1 MNVWNLFNE
10 LRRHRKYAGVRN
22 VNVTRNRT
30 AKYIIYVLFAFVII
44 YLMII
49 AAGLAFIV
57 NDSDNNEISSVEFI
71 SALLPFILI
80 IDFFCRFIMQQT
92 PSQIIKP
99 YTLLPIKRS
108 DCINN
113 FILTS
118 LFSPG
123 NFVWFA
129 LLLPYS
135 QMSVIFSY
143 GFSITFLLLLYSWIL
158 IMANSQWYLI
168 IRTLINDTVAYWLI
182 PIAVYALIFLPSF
195 IGKDSD
201 MEQMLYFYSEAGSML
216 QNNNILPV
224 LFSLTI
230 LAILVYINQ
239 KIQLAHV
246 KKEISSH
253 TNSVTHKINTFSFL
267 DKYGEYGLYLQLEL
281 KTILRNKN
289 PRKGFIYATITIIFF
304 SFIIGYTTVYD
315 SKYMTNFWCFYNLV
329 IYGSSMLIKIM
340 GNEGNYFDFLMTRRE
355 NILSLLH
362 AKYILYSLMLLFPF
376 ILMLPLVIIG
386 KWPLLML
393 VSYTVFTAGF
403 QYFIL
408 FQMAVYNQQTIPLNT
423 KIIGKSNMN
432 NSYFQI
438 IASLV
443 CLLFPVL
450 LVSILQLIFKD
461 TTLYI
466 IILIIGLAFIL
477 THSLWLRNIYKR
489 FMTRRYTNMEAF
501 RSTR

>member
-1 MNVWNLFNE
+1 M
-10 LRRHRKYAGVRN
+10 
-22 VNVTRNRT
+22 
-30 AKYIIYVLFAFVII
+30 
-44 YLMII
+44 
-49 AAGLAFIV
+49 
-57 NDSDNNEISSVEFI
+57 
-71 SALLPFILI
+71 
-80 IDFFCRFIMQQT
+80 
-92 PSQIIKP
+92 
-99 YTLLPIKRS
+99 
-108 DCINN
+108 
-113 FILTS
+113 
-118 LFSPG
+118 
-123 NFVWFA
+123 
-129 LLLPYS
+129 
-135 QMSVIFSY
+135 
-143 GFSITFLLLLYSWIL
+143 
-158 IMANSQWYLI
+158 
-168 IRTLINDTVAYWLI
+168 I

-376 ILMLPLVIIG
+376 ILMLPLEKIG